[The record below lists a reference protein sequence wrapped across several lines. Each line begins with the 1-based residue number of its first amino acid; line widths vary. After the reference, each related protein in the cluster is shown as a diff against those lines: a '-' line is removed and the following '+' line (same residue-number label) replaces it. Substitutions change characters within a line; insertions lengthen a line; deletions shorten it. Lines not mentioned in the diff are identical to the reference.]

1 MGLKVKIV
9 YLIYFNVFVKLFR
22 KDNFFFRNFFCI
34 FFIKKMFYIWYK
46 EMINIFFLKYSYGNI

>member
-22 KDNFFFRNFFCI
+22 KDNFFLEI
-34 FFIKKMFYIWYK
+34 FFVY
-46 EMINIFFLKYSYGNI
+46 FLLRKCFIYGIRK